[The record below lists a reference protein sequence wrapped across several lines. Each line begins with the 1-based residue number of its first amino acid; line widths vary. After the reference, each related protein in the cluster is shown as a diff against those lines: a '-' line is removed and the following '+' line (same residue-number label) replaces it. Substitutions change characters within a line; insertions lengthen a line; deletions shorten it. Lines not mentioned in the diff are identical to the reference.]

1 VSANSRALRYALGWL
16 IAGTRGGMTRAK
28 IIKALREVPQNT
40 NQLATGIGMD
50 YRAIK
55 HHLDILQKNKL
66 VTVAGEG
73 YGTTYFLSS
82 ILEENYT
89 LFEEILNK
97 IGKKQKRK

>member
-1 VSANSRALRYALGWL
+1 MSANNRALRYALGWL

-28 IIKALREVPQNT
+28 IISALRELPQNT
-40 NQLATGIGMD
+40 NQLATLLGMD

-66 VTVAGEG
+66 ITSTGGG
-73 YGTTYFLSS
+73 YGTTYFLSAT
-82 ILEENYT
+82 LEENYT
-89 LFEEILNK
+89 LFEEMLNK